1 MAKENS
7 FDIVSRVDLQEVD
20 NAVHQ
25 TMKELETRFDFK
37 GSVSRVERQGEE
49 LVILSDD
56 EYKLRSV
63 IDILQ
68 GKLIKRGVSLKALQ
82 SGKIEPAAGGAVRQR
97 VSIRQG
103 IDADNAKRIVK
114 IVKDSKLKVQAA
126 VQGDQVRV
134 SGKSRDDLQKVIQLV
149 KAADLPLD
157 VQFTNFR

>member
-7 FDIVSRVDLQEVD
+7 FDIVSKVDLQEVD

-49 LVILSDD
+49 LILVSDD

-63 IDILQ
+63 IDVLQ
-68 GKLIKRGVSLKALQ
+68 GKLVKRGISLKVLRY
-82 SGKIEPAAGGAVRQR
+82 GKIEPAAAGAVRQR
-97 VSIRQG
+97 VAIQQG
-103 IDADNAKRIVK
+103 IDAENAKK
-114 IVKDSKLKVQAA
+114 IVKLIKDSKIKVQAA
-126 VQGDQVRV
+126 VQGDQVRI
-134 SGKSRDDLQKVIQLV
+134 SGKSRDELQRVIQLV
-149 KAADLPLD
+149 KAADLPLE